1 VERADPASGNRGAWN
16 DWSDEYQ
23 AEHGAQ
29 LGRTPLAW
37 GVWSIPESQLRVL
50 GDVHGKDILELGCGA
65 AQWSI
70 ALSGLGARPVG
81 LDLSDRQLMH
91 ARDAISATDARVP
104 LVHASGEHVPFA
116 DGSFDIVFCD
126 HGATSFARPERTV
139 AEAARLLRPGGRF
152 AFNMSTPL
160 RDACWNEADE
170 AVGTRLAVDY
180 FAFGPTEAD
189 GFTEY
194 QLPYGEWIRLLRANG
209 LVVED
214 LVELRP
220 DADANTTYGHYLT
233 LEWARR
239 WPGEN
244 IWVASKPAEPT
255 AVSPRG

>member
-1 VERADPASGNRGAWN
+1 MERGDPASGNRGAWN
-16 DWSDEYQ
+16 AWSDEYQ

-50 GDVHGKDILELGCGA
+50 GDVRGKDILELGCGA
-65 AQWSI
+65 AHWSI
-70 ALSGLGARPVG
+70 ARSGLGAHPVG
-81 LDLSDRQLMH
+81 LDLSDRQLTH
-91 ARDAISATDARVP
+91 ARAEMSAADARVP
-104 LVHASGEHVPFA
+104 LVHGSGEHVPFA

-152 AFNMSTPL
+152 EFNMSSPF

-194 QLPYGEWIRLLRANG
+194 QLPYGAWIRLLRANG

-220 DADANTTYGHYLT
+220 EADASTTYGHYLT

-244 IWVASKPAEPT
+244 IWVASKPAETT
-255 AVSPRG
+255 ARG